1 MSVQRK
7 RLVFPFSAIVNLDKL
22 KLAILINAINPKIG
36 GVLVKGPKG
45 SGKTTIVRSLTD
57 ILPKITVV
65 KNCPFN
71 CHPNDPSNMCPK
83 CSEKYRNDG
92 KLPVEEREMV
102 VVDLPLGATE
112 DRVVGSLDVE
122 KAIKQG
128 IEALE
133 PGILAEANQNILY
146 VDEVNLLPDHIAD
159 DLLDAAATGW
169 NIIEREG
176 ISVSHPSRFIFFG
189 TMNPEEGELRPQL
202 LDRFPLSVTVERIQS
217 VQDRMEIVKR
227 NMEFEADPE
236 KFHKKYESSQQE
248 LRKRIA
254 NARDILKSVSVPER
268 LLESICKACLELKV
282 DGLRPDIVIA
292 KAAATLAAFES
303 RPEVTLDDVLVAAD
317 LALSHR
323 TREGGFIEP
332 ATSEE
337 IREVFAATVKKVFQF
352 EKTGDIPK
360 KEAEKKK
367 TFKGKVVFWTKQ
379 EATKEEE
386 KEAQK
391 DSTYK
396 KLRRLQMK
404 MMLTLNRLT
413 GGVLFGMGKKLRK
426 SPQNA
431 PATEGFQVGS
441 DKLRGETYE
450 DVGEKKKGKLKGI
463 PTVGE
468 AAKSTETSKGIPIFS
483 SLEKRIVSPSKFF
496 LKMNK
501 PKTKKH
507 GVYAGRHAQTI
518 TALHRGKPYSWR
530 IPQGKPVDIH
540 LPATIR
546 ETARKQNK
554 REKPAETAL
563 RICLEDVREKL
574 RSYKAPLTMVF
585 LVDLSGSMFFNL
597 EPVKEALLRLH
608 GDAYRCR
615 DRVGIVALKG
625 MGAVI
630 VQHPIMN
637 LKVVAGKLVNLRVS
651 GYTPLATGMLKA
663 WEILKEAKRRDPS
676 TVPVM
681 VIVTDGNANVPLK
694 RSLETGEI
702 RNIEEIQV
710 IVREY
715 EKLAVMDVISVS
727 KMIKREGIQTI
738 VVNTN
743 PHMYGNESYGFQV
756 TSLIAAITNGAHHVV
771 GRIATKREVIENM
784 IEKIREDQRKIV
796 HEQLAS

>member
-1 MSVQRK
+1 VD
-7 RLVFPFSAIVNLDKL
+7 LDKL

-36 GVLVKGPKG
+36 GVLIKGPKG

-57 ILPKITVV
+57 ILPKIIVV

-71 CHPNDPSNMCPK
+71 CNPNDPSNMCPK
-83 CSEKYRNDG
+83 CSEKYKNDE
-92 KLPVEEREMV
+92 KLPVEEREMAV
-102 VVDLPLGATE
+102 IDLPLGATE

-122 KAIKQG
+122 KAIKHG

-169 NIIEREG
+169 NIVEREG

-202 LDRFPLSVTVERIQS
+202 LDRFPLSVSVERIHS

-227 NMEFEADPE
+227 NIEFETDPE
-236 KFHKKYESSQQE
+236 KFYKKYESSQHE
-248 LRKRIA
+248 LRKRIIQ
-254 NARDILKSVSVPER
+254 ARETLKNVNIPEP

-292 KAAATLAAFES
+292 KAAATLAAFEN
-303 RPEVTLDDVLVAAD
+303 RTEVTLDDVLVAAD

-323 TREGGFIEP
+323 TREGGLIEP

-337 IREVFAATVKKVFQF
+337 IREVFAVTVKKVFQF
-352 EKTGDIPK
+352 EKTGEIPR

-386 KEAQK
+386 EKAQK
-391 DSTYK
+391 DSLYK
-396 KLRRLQMK
+396 KIRRLQMK
-404 MMLTLNRLT
+404 IMLMLNRLT
-413 GGVLFGMGKKLRK
+413 GGVLFGMGRKLRR

-441 DKLRGETYE
+441 DKLRGETSE
-450 DVGEKKKGKLKGI
+450 EVGEKKKGKLKGI

-468 AAKSTETSKGIPIFS
+468 AAKSTETSKGVPIFS
-483 SLEKRIVSPSKFF
+483 SLEKKIVSPSKFF
-496 LKMNK
+496 IKMK
-501 PKTKKH
+501 KMKTKKH

-530 IPQGKPVDIH
+530 VPEGKPVDIH

-546 ETARKQNK
+546 EAAKKQNR

-563 RICLEDVREKL
+563 NICLEDVREKL

-597 EPVKEALLRLH
+597 ESVKEALLRLH

-630 VQHPIMN
+630 VQHPITN

-663 WEILKEAKRRDPS
+663 LEILKEARRRDPS

-681 VIVTDGNANVPLK
+681 VIITDGNANVPLQ
-694 RSLETGEI
+694 RSLETGEV

-715 EKLAVMDVISVS
+715 EKLAVTDVISVS
-727 KMIKREGIQTI
+727 KMVKREGVQTI

-743 PHMYGNESYGFQV
+743 PHVYGSESYGFRV
-756 TSLIAAITNGAHHVV
+756 TSLIAAITNGTHHVI
-771 GRIATKREVIENM
+771 GRVATRKEVVESM
-784 IEKIREDQRKIV
+784 IERIKEDQRRIV
-796 HEQLAS
+796 HEQMAS